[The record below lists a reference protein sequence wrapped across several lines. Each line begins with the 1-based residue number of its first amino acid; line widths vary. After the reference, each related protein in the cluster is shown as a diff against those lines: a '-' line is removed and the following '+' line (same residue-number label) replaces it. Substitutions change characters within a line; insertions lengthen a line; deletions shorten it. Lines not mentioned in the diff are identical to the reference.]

1 MIQELVTKHFF
12 NLVEIIEMDVTSFKE
27 LKIVEKEKIM
37 NM

>member
-1 MIQELVTKHFF
+1 MFETLGSMSTNF
-12 NLVEIIEMDVTSFKE
+12 EMDVKSFKK